1 MKHAL
6 AALVTATMLSGCA
19 LATAGV
25 KKGDERNFV
34 RSLQDVNA
42 GRAIEARMRRAYDY
56 ELGGIDVEVAEG
68 VVLLSGNVPS
78 QEDKIEA
85 ARIAWSAPQVQQVGN
100 EVMLRDKQGLIRN
113 TKDGFL
119 EKSVRARLLAD
130 KYVKGRNYNVETHDG
145 VVYIMGVARTK
156 AELERAARIASLTR
170 GTKEVISYARV
181 ADIRESTDM
190 RQEDTRQAE
199 LRESWGGEL
208 AGGPSSAAPTP
219 SRRALPDFVTDAP
232 LPSQDSTTIPAPM
245 RSAPLDEPIQLIQP
259 SPVVPYGLGENNIVP
274 ADPGKAPYYV
284 DPDTGE
290 QIPVRW

>member
-6 AALVTATMLSGCA
+6 AALLTATLLSGCA

-25 KKGDERNFV
+25 TKGDERNFV

-42 GRAIEARMRRAYDY
+42 GRAIEARLRRAYDY

-85 ARIAWSAPQVQQVGN
+85 ARIAWSAPRVEQVGN
-100 EVMLRDKQGLIRN
+100 EIMLRDKQGLIRN

-145 VVYIMGVARTK
+145 IVYLMGVARTK

-170 GTKEVISYARV
+170 GTKEVISYARI
-181 ADIRESTDM
+181 ADLKEPET
-190 RQEDTRQAE
+190 TRSAE

-208 AGGPSSAAPTP
+208 AGGPTTAVPT
-219 SRRALPDFVTDAP
+219 RRALPDFVTDAP
-232 LPSQDSTTIPAPM
+232 LPSQDSTTVPAPM
-245 RSAPLDEPIQLIQP
+245 RSAPMDEPIQLIQP

-274 ADPGKAPYYV
+274 AEPGDAPFYV